1 MEERKAGKQASRQQ
15 ANKEASERARKQA
28 LAQADNRHR
37 QLLGADTNNQM
48 PK

>member
-1 MEERKAGKQASRQQ
+1 MTAT
-15 ANKEASERARKQA
+15 KQA
-28 LAQADNRHR
+28 LAQADNKHR

>member
-1 MEERKAGKQASRQQ
+1 MEERKAGKQAASKQT
-15 ANKEASERARKQA
+15 SERARKQA

-37 QLLGADTNNQM
+37 QLLAADTNNQM